1 MERIKFDLERAKAG
15 DAVITGSGIELKQLT
30 VFETNDDSY
39 IYAITDGALRSW
51 SIDGRYYDNKDESN
65 FDLYMKPKM
74 MSGFINVYEG
84 RCGVTHSTNNL
95 ADRNADDDR
104 TACIDLSQFPEGHG
118 L

>member
-1 MERIKFDLERAKAG
+1 MERIKFDSERAKAG
-15 DAVITGSGIELKQLT
+15 DAVITKLGIELKQLT

-51 SIDGRYYDNKDESN
+51 SIDGRYYDNKDESS

-84 RCGVTHSTNNL
+84 SHATKEI
-95 ADRNADDDR
+95 ADRAAADDR
-104 TACIDLSQFPEGHG
+104 TGCIDLSQFPEGHG